1 MLAPPSQVS
10 SPFGANVVLCA
21 YLSSLMEAPRATA
34 CKVPILS
41 QTNQISPDRAERK
54 AYIKAKYEER
64 QFLRPLCN
72 NQHELFSDLEA
83 AIDTHNIYDLLQSV
97 EEAPLHGV
105 DVTDPLPTSVS
116 SSFPTRFEMQLRW
129 TDKT

>member
-1 MLAPPSQVS
+1 MISQPTTPAIS
-10 SPFGANVVLCA
+10 SSFV
-21 YLSSLMEAPRATA
+21 
-34 CKVPILS
+34 I
-41 QTNQISPDRAERK
+41 RAERK

-72 NQHELFSDLEA
+72 NQHELFNDLEA
-83 AIDTHNIYDLLQSV
+83 AIDTHSIYDLLQSV

-116 SSFPTRFEMQLRW
+116 SFLPLLPDRNM
-129 TDKT
+129 

>member
-1 MLAPPSQVS
+1 MIPSQH
-10 SPFGANVVLCA
+10 
-21 YLSSLMEAPRATA
+21 
-34 CKVPILS
+34 
-41 QTNQISPDRAERK
+41 RAERK

-116 SSFPTRFEMQLRW
+116 LPFPSRFEMYVAEVDR
-129 TDKT
+129 

>member
-1 MLAPPSQVS
+1 ML
-10 SPFGANVVLCA
+10 F
-21 YLSSLMEAPRATA
+21 Y
-34 CKVPILS
+34 
-41 QTNQISPDRAERK
+41 PDRAERK

-116 SSFPTRFEMQLRW
+116 LSFPSRFGMQLRW